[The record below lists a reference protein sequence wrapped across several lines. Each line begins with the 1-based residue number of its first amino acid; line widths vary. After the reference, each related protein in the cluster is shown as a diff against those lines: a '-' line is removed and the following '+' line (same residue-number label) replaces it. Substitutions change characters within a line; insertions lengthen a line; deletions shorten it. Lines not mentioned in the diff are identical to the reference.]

1 MKLSGDDG
9 CSLILLTPKPIVFFF
24 WGGRRDVRWRPRGMS
39 ATMNPIRI
47 LLCDD
52 HLLIRASLKSL
63 IGEFPSIQVVG
74 EAGDGREALEHAG
87 KLQPH
92 VVLMDIAM
100 PGLNGLEATRRLVK
114 DYPQVRVVMLSM
126 HADESHVL
134 QALRA
139 GASGYVLK
147 GSAPRELEMA
157 IEAVARGEIFLSPA
171 ISKHVI
177 DVYLNRAEGQTNSLD
192 LLTPRQREILQLIAE
207 GKSSK
212 QIAQLLDASVKT
224 IESHRASLMERLD
237 IHDVAG
243 LVRYAIRHGLVS
255 PEK

>member
-1 MKLSGDDG
+1 
-9 CSLILLTPKPIVFFF
+9 
-24 WGGRRDVRWRPRGMS
+24 
-39 ATMNPIRI
+39 MNPIRI

>member
-1 MKLSGDDG
+1 
-9 CSLILLTPKPIVFFF
+9 
-24 WGGRRDVRWRPRGMS
+24 
-39 ATMNPIRI
+39 MNPIRI

-63 IGEFPSIQVVG
+63 IGEFPGIEVVG
-74 EAGDGREALEHAG
+74 EAGDGREALDHVA
-87 KLQPH
+87 KLRPN

-100 PGLNGLEATRRLVK
+100 PGLNGLEAARRLVK
-114 DYPQVRVVMLSM
+114 DQPHVRVVMLSM
-126 HADESHVL
+126 HSDESHVL

-177 DVYLNRAEGQTNSLD
+177 DVYLNRAEGQANSLD

-212 QIAQLLDASVKT
+212 QIAQLLEASVKT

>member
-1 MKLSGDDG
+1 MHDWQNQS
-9 CSLILLTPKPIVFFF
+9 
-24 WGGRRDVRWRPRGMS
+24 R
-39 ATMNPIRI
+39 AMNNAIRI

-63 IGEFPSIQVVG
+63 IGEFPGIEVVG
-74 EAGDGREALEHAG
+74 EAGDGREALEHVA
-87 KLQPH
+87 KLRPN
-92 VVLMDIAM
+92 VVVMDIAM

-114 DYPQVRVVMLSM
+114 DHPQVRVVMLSM

-177 DVYLNRAEGQTNSLD
+177 DVYLNRAEGHTNSLD

>member
-1 MKLSGDDG
+1 
-9 CSLILLTPKPIVFFF
+9 
-24 WGGRRDVRWRPRGMS
+24 
-39 ATMNPIRI
+39 MNPIRI

-63 IGEFPSIQVVG
+63 IGEFPGIEVVG
-74 EAGDGREALEHAG
+74 EAGDGREALDHVA
-87 KLQPH
+87 KLRPN
-92 VVLMDIAM
+92 VVIMDIAM

-114 DYPQVRVVMLSM
+114 DYPQVHVVMLSM
-126 HADESHVL
+126 HADENHVL

-212 QIAQLLDASVKT
+212 QIAQILDASVKT

>member
-1 MKLSGDDG
+1 
-9 CSLILLTPKPIVFFF
+9 
-24 WGGRRDVRWRPRGMS
+24 
-39 ATMNPIRI
+39 MNSIRI

-63 IGEFPSIQVVG
+63 IGEFPGIEVVG
-74 EAGDGREALEHAG
+74 EAGDGREALDHVA
-87 KLQPH
+87 KLRPN

-100 PGLNGLEATRRLVK
+100 PGLNGLEAARRLVK
-114 DYPQVRVVMLSM
+114 DQPHVRVVMLSM
-126 HADESHVL
+126 HSDESHVL

-177 DVYLNRAEGQTNSLD
+177 DVYLNRAEGQANSLD

-212 QIAQLLDASVKT
+212 QIAQLLEASVKT

>member
-1 MKLSGDDG
+1 
-9 CSLILLTPKPIVFFF
+9 
-24 WGGRRDVRWRPRGMS
+24 
-39 ATMNPIRI
+39 MNPIRI

-63 IGEFPSIQVVG
+63 IGEFPGIEVVG
-74 EAGDGREALEHAG
+74 EAGDGREALDHVA
-87 KLQPH
+87 KLRPN
-92 VVLMDIAM
+92 VVIMDIAM

-114 DYPQVRVVMLSM
+114 DYPQVHVVMLSM

-212 QIAQLLDASVKT
+212 QIAQILDASVKT